1 MTSRL
6 GPNPAPNPQRTP
18 ARPRPST
25 HTTAAAAAA
34 AAPSRP
40 ITPTAGNATRVSG
53 NGGDVPSLADTTL
66 LNLDGSHARAGSS
79 SDSDQTQTTPSHTE
93 TPPPPMNH
101 ILGIGSPQPSPLRL
115 HFSAPLRSPGLFGG
129 GGATSRFSDSFGSSN
144 SPEGANGKTDDDDGD
159 SDAPDDDVD
168 DYDPTVVQESLDG
181 HGSDDS
187 DDDDDSDGDS
197 HVSPAALRRKLVRVL
212 EDQLVEVLA
221 YLKTSAGARLETAD
235 FVVVQ
240 DQIDNVMDVFRRRGC
255 PRLLVGPRP
264 PRGAAAAPSRTVS
277 IFKNMPLTPPRPRT
291 PVHEALLDDGGD
303 GSEAAAAAA
312 AAAVGLV
319 RRRRAERAAEK
330 EADGQG
336 GRARKQQSAGVV
348 GRGSWSSSSC
358 TTAASAGKQRP
369 LSVGGGGGGAGLA
382 ASPMP
387 PQAAS
392 TPTDVADLV
401 VAEAEKLCL
410 ELAAVAKSLSD
421 RRQDIY
427 LTSLSREENVRM
439 TESWSCCSASKS
451 CEHHIPLPHHY
462 KDKSL
467 SLTHTKNDSEDEVRE
482 NESELFHIRLQLKA
496 VELLSA
502 NSDGGGGG
510 GGDVGHRGH
519 HDPELVE
526 SIENFREDFE
536 AVQERWRERRS
547 CRGDGS
553 TTTATGGG
561 GGGGSSSSSFWSP
574 LRQQQ
579 QQQGRRRRDTAS
591 YFTTPTRAGTSTGSE
606 YLPSR

>member
-421 RRQDIY
+421 RRQ
-427 LTSLSREENVRM
+427 
-439 TESWSCCSASKS
+439 ESD
-451 CEHHIPLPHHY
+451 HILDLLVEGR
-462 KDKSL
+462 KRADDRIL
-467 SLTHTKNDSEDEVRE
+467 ELLQRVQELEDEVRE

>member
-6 GPNPAPNPQRTP
+6 SPNPAPNPQRTP

-25 HTTAAAAAA
+25 HTTTAAAAAA

-66 LNLDGSHARAGSS
+66 LNLDGSHARAGSG
-79 SDSDQTQTTPSHTE
+79 SDNDQTQTTPRHTE

-129 GGATSRFSDSFGSSN
+129 GGGATSRFSGSFGSSN
-144 SPEGANGKTDDDDGD
+144 SPEGASGKTDDGDDDDG
-159 SDAPDDDVD
+159 DAPDDDVD

-181 HGSDDS
+181 HDS
-187 DDDDDSDGDS
+187 DGSDDDSDSDSDS

-235 FVVVQ
+235 FVAVQ

-264 PRGAAAAPSRTVS
+264 PRDAAAPSRTVS
-277 IFKNMPLTPPRPRT
+277 IFKNMPLTPPQPRT
-291 PVHEALLDDGGD
+291 PVHEALLDDGGG
-303 GSEAAAAAA
+303 GSEAAAV
-312 AAAVGLV
+312 AAVGLV

-336 GRARKQQSAGVV
+336 GRARKQQSADVV

-358 TTAASAGKQRP
+358 TTAASAGKQQP
-369 LSVGGGGGGAGLA
+369 LSVVGSGGGAGLA

-421 RRQDIY
+421 RRQ
-427 LTSLSREENVRM
+427 
-439 TESWSCCSASKS
+439 ESD
-451 CEHHIPLPHHY
+451 HILGLLVEGR
-462 KDKSL
+462 KRADDRIL
-467 SLTHTKNDSEDEVRE
+467 ELLQRVQELEDEVRE

-510 GGDVGHRGH
+510 GGGGVHGGHY
-519 HDPELVE
+519 DPELVE

-561 GGGGSSSSSFWSP
+561 GGGSGSSSFWSP

-591 YFTTPTRAGTSTGSE
+591 YFTTPTRAGASTGSE